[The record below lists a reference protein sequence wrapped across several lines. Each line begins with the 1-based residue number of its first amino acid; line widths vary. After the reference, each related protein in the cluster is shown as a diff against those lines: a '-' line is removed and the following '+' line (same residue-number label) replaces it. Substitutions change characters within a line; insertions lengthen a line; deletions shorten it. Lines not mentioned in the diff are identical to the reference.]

1 MTDTDSPTVR
11 IRKDLVAG
19 CLLMAFA
26 AAFGGISW
34 FYPFGNAAQMG
45 PGFFPL
51 ILSGL
56 LACLGLAVAVRGAVT
71 PGEMMTVVRPTRFVC
86 ALVSPLVFGALV
98 RPLGFLAAAAI
109 AAFVGTLAAS
119 GMRMPVRL
127 ATSLALAVVTTAV
140 FIWGLGLPLPAF
152 ARWMPF

>member
-1 MTDTDSPTVR
+1 MTDTDTPTVCVK
-11 IRKDLVAG
+11 KDLVAG
-19 CLLMAFA
+19 SLLVAFA

-51 ILSGL
+51 ILSSL
-56 LACLGLAVAVRGAVT
+56 LACIGFAVAVRGAVT
-71 PGEMMTVVRPTRFVC
+71 SGDVMTVVRPSRFVC
-86 ALVSPLVFGALV
+86 ALLTPLVFGVLV
-98 RPLGFLAAAAI
+98 RPLGFLPASAI

-119 GMRMPVRL
+119 GMRMPVRI
-127 ATSLALAVVTTAV
+127 ATSFVLAIATTAI

-152 ARWMPF
+152 PRWMPF